1 MTFRP
6 DLDIEL
12 LLRRLAGWTDRH
24 RLWVLLTAFLLAAVS
39 VVFAVRS
46 LSVNTDSSEMIHAA
60 EPFRVNARLR
70 DRLFPHI
77 KNQILVIVRAS
88 TPDEADFA
96 TETLAHRLREET
108 PHIRDI
114 FAPTANDFFERQGL
128 LFLSLGD
135 LIETSNRLG
144 SSAPLLED
152 LIADPSLPQF
162 FAQLSRAARASE
174 EGVELAMVAG
184 AYDEVARVV
193 ETVTARAPEPMSWQ
207 RMFGLAEDVNQRLI
221 VVDPILDYTSLQP
234 AKPAIEALEAA
245 IASLPAEV
253 AKTARIV
260 LTGDPVLRTQ
270 ELKSVSDGIEISA
283 LVSLVL
289 VSVLLTFGLRSW
301 QLVLACLSSLA
312 VSLALTTGVAALAF
326 EQLNLVS
333 IAFTVLLIG
342 LGIDF
347 AIHLALYYRER
358 INAGSDHA
366 QAIAAALTAIGPAL
380 ALAMLTT
387 SVAFFAFVPTRFV
400 GMAQLGIISG
410 VGVIIA
416 FIVSVTVIPAMLA
429 LLPDVRA
436 KFRRLRM
443 LERLDRSF
451 KRGAIPVAGLSI
463 LLGLAAAA
471 IAPQA
476 RFEAD
481 PMALR
486 DPGSPAVKAFNLLFD
501 RPDDSPYRLNYI
513 GESLDEALAFAR
525 RAERLPLV
533 HAAITLD
540 DFVPDNQQAKLAEI
554 DFLAGDLAFVL
565 TEADELS
572 SERIAAAEADRGTAR
587 EEVLRL
593 IEASEQ
599 VAEIE
604 PGTDRG
610 RAARR
615 LNAALGELLARAG
628 SDADLYDIL
637 EDHLLRFFPRQMARL
652 RLQLTAR
659 PVTISDLPPDI
670 RRRYV
675 APSGEVRV
683 EVLPSLDVRDPE
695 QRRDFVEAVEALG
708 GRLAGGA
715 YAVMSA
721 ANVVADAMIQ
731 ATVTAFLLGALLVY
745 LLMRSLP
752 FTLMVMVPLA
762 LAALL
767 TVATGVLIGLPF
779 NFANVIV
786 LPLLIGLGV
795 DSSIHLVMRSRRIS
809 DSRDIF
815 ATSTPRAVLLSAL
828 TTLASF
834 GSLALSDHRGTASM
848 GELLAIA
855 IGFTLLATLVMLPG
869 LMALR
874 KRLRNGSAGN
884 RTGRN
889 GGGEG

>member
-24 RLWVLLTAFLLAAVS
+24 RLWVLLTAILLAVS
-39 VVFAVRS
+39 SVLFAART
-46 LSVNTDSSEMIHAA
+46 LSVNTDSSEMIHPS
-60 EPFRVNARLR
+60 EPFRVNAKLR

-77 KNQILVIVRAS
+77 KDQILVIVRGG

-96 TETLAHRLREET
+96 AETLVRRLREET
-108 PHIRDI
+108 GHIRDI
-114 FAPTANDFFERQGL
+114 FAPTANDFFQRQGL

-193 ETVTARAPEPMSWQ
+193 ESVNADEPRPLSWQ
-207 RMFGLAEDVNQRLI
+207 RMFGLAEDINQRLI
-221 VVDPILDYTSLQP
+221 VVDPILDYNSLQP
-234 AKPAIEALEAA
+234 ARPAIRAIEAVIDALPPDVR
-245 IASLPAEV
+245 ASADMH
-253 AKTARIV
+253 

-270 ELKSVSDGIEISA
+270 ELKSVSDGIEVSA
-283 LVSLVL
+283 ALSIFLVSL
-289 VSVLLTFGLRSW
+289 LLIFGLRSW
-301 QLVLACLSSLA
+301 QLVLACLASLFT
-312 VSLALTTGVAALAF
+312 SLALTTGFAALVF
-326 EQLNLVS
+326 DELNLVS

-347 AIHLALYYRER
+347 AIHLVLYYRER
-358 INAGSDHA
+358 INAGGDHA
-366 QAIAAALTAIGPAL
+366 QAMTGALTAVGPAL

-387 SVAFFAFVPTRFV
+387 SVAFFSFVPTRFV
-400 GMAQLGIISG
+400 GMAQLGVISG

-416 FIVSVTVIPAMLA
+416 FLVSVTVIPAMLA

-436 KFRRLRM
+436 KFRRLRF

-451 KRGAIPVAGLSI
+451 KRSAIPVAGLSI

-486 DPGSPAVKAFNLLFD
+486 DPASPAVEAFNLLFD
-501 RPDDSPYRLNYI
+501 RPEDSPYRLNYI
-513 GESLDEALAFAR
+513 GQSLGDALAFAQ

-533 HAAITLD
+533 HSAITLD
-540 DFVPDNQQAKLAEI
+540 DFVPDNQEAKLAEI

-572 SERIAAAEADRGTAR
+572 AERIAAAEADRGTAR

-593 IEASEQ
+593 IEASKT
-599 VAEIE
+599 VAEVE
-604 PGTDRG
+604 PGTERG

-615 LNAALGELLARAG
+615 LNAALGELLARA
-628 SDADLYDIL
+628 DADPGLYDPL
-637 EDHLLRFFPRQMARL
+637 EDNLLRFFPRQMARL

-683 EVLPSLDVRDPE
+683 EVLPALDARDPE
-695 QRRDFVEAVEALG
+695 ERRNFVAAVERLG

-721 ANVVADAMIQ
+721 AGVVADAMVQ

-745 LLMRSLP
+745 VLMRSVA
-752 FTLMVMVPLA
+752 FTVMVMVPLA
-762 LAALL
+762 FAALL

-815 ATSTPRAVLLSAL
+815 STSTPRAVLLSAF

-848 GELLAIA
+848 GELLSIA
-855 IGFTLLATLVMLPG
+855 IGFTLLATLVILPG

-874 KRLRNGSAGN
+874 ERLRNAPPRRGY
-884 RTGRN
+884 
-889 GGGEG
+889 GGK